1 MLVFAICWDVIGPAV
16 LVVPFAVLVLDGL
29 KMLAVMYTQR
39 CISYDLVPAWVRR
52 SAESYVKFEHKTRQS
67 LLDEDGRTQLKR
79 FVPSWEWMRVHRIVC
94 VRMVATGE
102 LPLNKGD
109 HHAHRVG
116 DNVDCWLWWI
126 VVCVQTGVDH
136 HSGTGG
142 LHRCNCR
149 RHHCRSHRTGRVGD
163 LVVQVNHCTLSVCA
177 AIASVSSTL
186 RCCPGVVVLVRRL
199 PCFPCLSPP
208 VRSLQVTSLSLAF

>member
-1 MLVFAICWDVIGPAV
+1 MVDARATIKTVLPVQIGWSTIGAMLVFAICWDVIGPAV

-116 DNVDCWLWWI
+116 DNVDCWLWGD
-126 VVCVQTGVDH
+126 V
-136 HSGTGG
+136 G
-142 LHRCNCR
+142 LRPDWRRPSQWHWWASSLQLSAPSLSFASYWTCR
-149 RHHCRSHRTGRVGD
+149 RSRHPNLLD
-163 LVVQVNHCTLSVCA
+163 A
-177 AIASVSSTL
+177 
-186 RCCPGVVVLVRRL
+186 
-199 PCFPCLSPP
+199 
-208 VRSLQVTSLSLAF
+208 